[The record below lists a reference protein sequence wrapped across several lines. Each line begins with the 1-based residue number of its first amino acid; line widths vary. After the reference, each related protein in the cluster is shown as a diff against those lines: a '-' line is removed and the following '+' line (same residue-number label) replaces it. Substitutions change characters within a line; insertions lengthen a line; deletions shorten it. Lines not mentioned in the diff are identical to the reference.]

1 MASCRRCALRGGERA
16 RAINRPGD
24 TEGWSDEA
32 AAIEGGKG
40 VIGGRGEGRRPS
52 SIVARRRYLRV
63 VGNLFLARGG
73 NLKNIHSTIQYSKN
87 FVSSFD
93 VSPVLA
99 DSI

>member
-1 MASCRRCALRGGERA
+1 MRGRERA
-16 RAINRPGD
+16 RAINRPEE
-24 TEGWSDEA
+24 TEGWSDEVA
-32 AAIEGGKG
+32 EIEGRQGMR
-40 VIGGRGEGRRPS
+40 GGRGEGRRPS